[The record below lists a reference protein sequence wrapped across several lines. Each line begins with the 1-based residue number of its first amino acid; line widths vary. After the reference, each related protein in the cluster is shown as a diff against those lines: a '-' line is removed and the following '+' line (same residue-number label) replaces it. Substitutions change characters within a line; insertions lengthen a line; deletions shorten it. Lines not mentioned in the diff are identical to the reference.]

1 MLNKSQKLKAL
12 DDAHKYHF
20 VFTMHSIKLMIL
32 TIIFSHT
39 IRCIMNIIK
48 NSYITGLTVAI
59 AFTCGSISSVQA
71 EDLPARGPI
80 PFVFYDKDQNNLI
93 SEQEFNSIRAER
105 MSARAAEGRP
115 MRGAA
120 HAPTFSSFD
129 SNQDGNLT
137 ADELAAGQ
145 KIHIE
150 KHMKMKMGGNN
161 K

>member
-1 MLNKSQKLKAL
+1 
-12 DDAHKYHF
+12 
-20 VFTMHSIKLMIL
+20 
-32 TIIFSHT
+32 
-39 IRCIMNIIK
+39 MNIIK
-48 NSYITGLTVAI
+48 NSCIPGLTVAI

-80 PFVFYDKDQNNLI
+80 PFTFYDKDHDNLI

-115 MRGAA
+115 MQGAA
-120 HAPTFSSFD
+120 HAPSFSSFD

-137 ADELAAGQ
+137 VDELTAGQ
-145 KIHIE
+145 KVHMK
-150 KHMKMKMGGNN
+150 KHMNMRMGDNN